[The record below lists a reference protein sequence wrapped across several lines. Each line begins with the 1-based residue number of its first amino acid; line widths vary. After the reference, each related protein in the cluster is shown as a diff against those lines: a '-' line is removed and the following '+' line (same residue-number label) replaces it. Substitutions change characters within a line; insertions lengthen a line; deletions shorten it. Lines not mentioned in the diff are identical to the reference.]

1 MSIWIY
7 SDAVK
12 EKEAVESALNVEAC
26 IFCATKL
33 ELFDAYSFTH
43 QMTPHGAHSNFVA
56 HCCPMCGWW
65 TATRQESRSGRGD
78 SIFFSR
84 WGSAGK
90 LRDLDMRD
98 QSVPLEAI
106 RSYLAARYDARF
118 AIDPWKFEEVVAS
131 VFRDIGYGARVTGKT
146 RDGGIDVILD
156 APDGAVIG
164 VEVKRYKNQITVQQ
178 IRSLMGALIDKGLTR
193 GIFVTTSTYSSDAE
207 KLAERYGLRGRPVE
221 LLDAPR
227 FYDALRLAQRAAYKS
242 ADDETAPFRG
252 ASMVELVR
260 DKQL

>member
-7 SDAVK
+7 SDAVT
-12 EKEAVESALNVEAC
+12 EQEAVESALNVEAC

-33 ELFDAYSFTH
+33 EVFDAYSHTA
-43 QMTPHGAHSNFVA
+43 QYPHAPRTTFVA
-56 HCCPMCGWW
+56 HCWPMCGWW
-65 TATRQESRSGRGD
+65 TATRSKSQYSMKD
-78 SIFFSR
+78 VFFSR

-90 LRDLDMRD
+90 LRDLDIRD